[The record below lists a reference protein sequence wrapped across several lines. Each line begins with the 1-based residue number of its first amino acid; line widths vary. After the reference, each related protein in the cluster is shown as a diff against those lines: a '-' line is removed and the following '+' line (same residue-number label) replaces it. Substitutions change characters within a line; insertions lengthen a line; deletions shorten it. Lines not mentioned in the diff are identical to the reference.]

1 MPLITVNVPPGEGKA
16 FRKKVAAMGYA
27 VVAKA
32 VDAPVE
38 KKAEKPKKRKLTSV
52 QQGFV
57 DGYREMVE
65 ADKGGKPLL
74 TSEEFFT
81 ELNKAQENHWGTR
94 L

>member
-1 MPLITVNVPPGEGKA
+1 MPLITVNVPAGEGAA

-32 VDAPVE
+32 PAAEE
-38 KKAEKPKKRKLTSV
+38 KKPEAKPKKRKLTGV
-52 QQGFV
+52 QKGFV

-74 TSEEFFT
+74 THEQVMR
-81 ELNKAQENHWGTR
+81 ELTAENERIWGGK
-94 L
+94 